1 MGLAPPPPQFTRPD
15 PLTKLPAGNSA
26 KPLGRRIGPSGGLTG
41 RAIESMEPNLFKY
54 IWHHSRAEQSGI
66 LVLVLVSLPFYFLS
80 LDLPKSIVN
89 NGIQGQGFDGPG
101 STQPVFGFD
110 LPFGDLLT
118 GETIALSDG
127 FELEQQDL
135 LLALSFAFL
144 LLVLVNG
151 GFKFVINT
159 LKGRMGERMLR
170 RLRYELI
177 DRVLRFP
184 IPHLRKVK
192 QAEMA
197 TMIKDEVEPLGG
209 FIGDAFI
216 TPVFLGGQAIT
227 AMAFI
232 LVQSVWL
239 GLVAAAIVLVQAF
252 LIPKLRKRILVLGRE
267 RQLTARQ
274 LAGRV
279 GEIIDGAVE
288 VHANDTSNYERADF
302 SSRLGAI
309 FHIRYEIFQRKFFV
323 KFLNNLLAQFTP
335 FVFYSLGG
343 LLAIQGRLDIGAL
356 VAVIA
361 AYKDLPS
368 PIKELID
375 WDQQRNDVQIKYEQ
389 VIEQFQPAGMIEPW
403 VQDPETPEPEPLTGD
418 WQVSTVTLADD
429 TDARLVDS
437 ASFTARLTDHI
448 AIVGNSSSGKE
459 HLGMLLA
466 GLVRPT
472 SGDIKL
478 GGRNI
483 SEQPSAV
490 TGRRI
495 AYVGPDAYL
504 FPHSVYENL
513 VYGLK
518 HRPLTAPELEGDA
531 ATRKAREVA
540 ESQRSGNSTLD
551 LHAAWID
558 YAAAGLEDTN
568 GLTGRLI
575 EMLKLVELED
585 DVYRFGLSGA
595 IDPRQQ
601 PEVAD
606 GILKARA
613 ALSARLEAEGAVDLV
628 VRFDPERYN
637 MNATVAENLLFGTPV
652 QESYETAR
660 LAENQL
666 LIGLLEEEGLCDV
679 LLDMS
684 LSIARTMVEIFAD
697 LPPGHPF
704 FEQFSFIEAD
714 QLPDFRVLV
723 QRIEKSGTAVLGEE
737 DRRRML
743 GLPFRYIEARHRL
756 GLIDETLAARIVGV
770 RGAIAKRIDD
780 YDPGAVEPYRP
791 EGYNAAASLQDNI
804 LFGRLAFGQ
813 AKAEETVG
821 RVVGEVLEDLG
832 LRNTVIEVGLDYQVG
847 VGGKRLTTTQR
858 QKLAIARA
866 LLKQTDVLILNEA
879 AGVMDGATQALLLG
893 RILDQRRGLGVI
905 WTLQR
910 ASFAE
915 KFDRVLV
922 MRTGRIVE
930 QGSYGELDRADSALG
945 ELVHAG

>member
-1 MGLAPPPPQFTRPD
+1 
-15 PLTKLPAGNSA
+15 
-26 KPLGRRIGPSGGLTG
+26 
-41 RAIESMEPNLFKY
+41 MEPNLFKY
-54 IWHHSRAEQSGI
+54 VWRHSRAEQIGILI
-66 LVLVLVSLPFYFLS
+66 LVLISLPFYFLS

-89 NGIQGQGFDGPG
+89 QGIQGQGFDGPG
-101 STQPVFGFD
+101 STIALFKLD

-118 GETIALSDG
+118 GETIPLFGG

-144 LLVLVNG
+144 ALVLVNG
-151 GFKFVINT
+151 AFKFVINT
-159 LKGRMGERMLR
+159 RKGRMGERMLR
-170 RLRYELI
+170 RLRYELV

-197 TMIKDEVEPLGG
+197 TMVKDEVEPLGG
-209 FIGDAFI
+209 FIGDAFV

-227 AMAFI
+227 AMVFI

-239 GLVAAAIVLVQAF
+239 GLIAAAIVLVQAF
-252 LIPKLRKRILVLGRE
+252 LIPKLRKRILVLGRQ

-279 GEIIDGAVE
+279 GEAVDGAVE
-288 VHANDTSNYERADF
+288 IHANDTSNYERADF
-302 SSRLGAI
+302 SARLGRI
-309 FHIRYEIFQRKFFV
+309 FYIRYEIFQRKFFV

-343 LLAIQGRLDIGAL
+343 ILAIQGQLDIGAL

-375 WDQQRNDVQIKYEQ
+375 WDQQRNDIQIKYDQ
-389 VIEQFQPAGMIEPW
+389 VIEQFQPPDMVEPW
-403 VQDPETPEPEPLTGD
+403 VQDPDTPEPEPLTGD
-418 WQVSTVTLADD
+418 WQVSAVTLADD
-429 TDARLVDS
+429 TDARLVEA
-437 ASFTARLTDHI
+437 ASFTGNLTDHI
-448 AIVGNSSSGKE
+448 AVVGNSSSGKE
-459 HLGMLLA
+459 HLAMLLA
-466 GLVRPT
+466 GLVQPS
-472 SGDIKL
+472 SGDIKI
-478 GGRNI
+478 GGRNV
-483 SEQPSAV
+483 SEMPSAV

-518 HRPLTAPELEGDA
+518 HKPLSTPDVDGDEA
-531 ATRKAREVA
+531 ARKAREAA
-540 ESQRSGNSTLD
+540 ESQHAGNTTLD
-551 LHAAWID
+551 LEADWID
-558 YAAAGLEDTN
+558 YRAAGLESSGD
-568 GLTGRLI
+568 LTGRLI
-575 EMLKLVELED
+575 ETLKLVEMED

-595 IDPRQQ
+595 IDPSER
-601 PEVAD
+601 PEVAEN
-606 GILKARA
+606 ILKARE

-628 VRFDPERYN
+628 VSFDPERYN
-637 MNATVAENLLFGTPV
+637 LNATVAENLLFGTPIK
-652 QESYETAR
+652 EPYETVN
-660 LAENQL
+660 LAENKL
-666 LIGLLEEEGLCDV
+666 LIDLLEEQGLCDV
-679 LLDMS
+679 LLEMG

-714 QLPDFRVLV
+714 ELPDFRVLV
-723 QRIEKSGTAVLGEE
+723 QRCEKSGVSSLGEE

-756 GLIDETLAARIVGV
+756 GLIDEALEARIVGV
-770 RGAIAKRIDD
+770 RGAIAERIDEH
-780 YDPGAVEPYRP
+780 DPGAVEPYMP
-791 EGYNAAASLQDNI
+791 EAYNAAASLQDNI

-813 AKAEETVG
+813 AKAEETVV

-832 LRNTVIEVGLDYQVG
+832 LRGTILEVGLDYEVG
-847 VGGKRLTTTQR
+847 VGGKRLTKAQR

-866 LLKQTDVLILNEA
+866 LLKQADVLVLNEA
-879 AGVMDGATQALLLG
+879 AGAMDGATQSVLFD
-893 RILDQRRGLGVI
+893 RILEERNGRGIV
-905 WTLQR
+905 WALQR
-910 ASFAE
+910 AAFAE

-930 QGSYGELDRADSALG
+930 QGSFSELDRADSALG
-945 ELVHAG
+945 ELIHAG

>member
-1 MGLAPPPPQFTRPD
+1 
-15 PLTKLPAGNSA
+15 LPT
-26 KPLGRRIGPSGGLTG
+26 GGTTW
-41 RAIESMEPNLFKY
+41 RAIDGMEPNLFKY
-54 IWHHSRAEQSGI
+54 IWRHSKAEQSGI
-66 LVLVLVSLPFYFLS
+66 LLLVLISLPFYFMS

-89 NGIQGQGFDGPG
+89 KGIQGQGFDGPG
-101 STQPVFGFD
+101 STQPVFAID
-110 LPFGDLLT
+110 LPFGEFLT
-118 GETIALSDG
+118 GDTVTL
-127 FELEQQDL
+127 FEGLHLEQQDL
-135 LLALSFAFL
+135 LLTLSFAFL
-144 LLVLVNG
+144 ALVLVNG

-177 DRVLRFP
+177 DRVLRMP
-184 IPHLRKVK
+184 IPHVRKVK

-209 FIGDAFI
+209 FIGDAFV
-216 TPVFLGGQAIT
+216 TPVFLGGQALT

-232 LVQSVWL
+232 LLQSVWL
-239 GLVAAAIVLVQAF
+239 GLIAAAIVLVQAF
-252 LIPKLRKRILVLGRE
+252 LIPKLRKRILQLGRQ

-279 GEIIDGAVE
+279 GEVIDGVVE

-302 SSRLGAI
+302 TSRLGTI

-335 FVFYSLGG
+335 FIFYSLGG
-343 LLAIQGRLDIGAL
+343 VLAIQGQLDIGAL

-389 VIEQFQPAGMIEPW
+389 VIEQFQPTGMIEPW
-403 VQDPETPEPEPLTGD
+403 VQDPSTPEPEPLSGD
-418 WQVSTVTLADD
+418 WQVSAVSLTDD
-429 TDARLVDS
+429 TQTKLVES
-437 ASFTARLTDHI
+437 ASFAAHLSDHI

-466 GLVRPT
+466 GLVRPS
-472 SGDIKL
+472 SGDIKI
-478 GGRNI
+478 GGRNLA
-483 SEQPSAV
+483 EQPAAV
-490 TGRRI
+490 TGRRM

-513 VYGLK
+513 VYGLM
-518 HRPLTAPELEGDA
+518 HRPVSAPELDDEA
-531 ATRKAREVA
+531 ASKKARQVA
-540 ESQRSGNSTLD
+540 ESERAGNPTLD
-551 LHAAWID
+551 LDANWID
-558 YAAAGLEDTN
+558 FSAAGLAGADAN
-568 GLTGRLI
+568 VGALTGRLI

-585 DVYRFGLSGA
+585 DVYRFGLSGT
-595 IDPRQQ
+595 IDPRRH
-601 PEVAD
+601 PEVAE
-606 GILKARA
+606 GILRARQ

-628 VRFDPERYN
+628 VRFDPQRYN
-637 MNATVAENLLFGTPV
+637 LNATVAENLLFGTPV
-652 QESYETAR
+652 NPAYETAN
-660 LAENQL
+660 LAGNEL
-666 LIGLLEEEGLCDV
+666 LIHLLEEEGLCDV
-679 LLDMS
+679 LLEMA

-714 QLPDFRVLV
+714 ELPDFRVLV
-723 QRIEKSGTAVLGEE
+723 QRIEKGGHKSLSEA

-756 GLIDETLAARIVGV
+756 GLIDEALAARIVEV
-770 RGAIAKRIDD
+770 RGAIATRIHDA
-780 YDPGAVEPYRP
+780 DPGAVEPYLP
-791 EGYNAAASLQDNI
+791 EGYNTAASLQDNV

-821 RVVGEVLEDLG
+821 RVVGEVLEDLD
-832 LRNTVIEVGLDYQVG
+832 LRDTVLQVGLDYQVG
-847 VGGKRLTTTQR
+847 LGGKRLTTTQR

-866 LLKQTDVLILNEA
+866 MLKQTDVLILNEA
-879 AGVMDGATQALLLG
+879 TGGMDGATQSLLFRRVLEQREG
-893 RILDQRRGLGVI
+893 RGVV
-905 WTLQR
+905 WTIQS
-910 ASFAE
+910 AKFAE
-915 KFDRVLV
+915 SFDRVLV
-922 MRTGRIVE
+922 MRAGRIVE
-930 QGSYGELDRADSALG
+930 QGSFAELDRADSALG

>member
-1 MGLAPPPPQFTRPD
+1 
-15 PLTKLPAGNSA
+15 
-26 KPLGRRIGPSGGLTG
+26 
-41 RAIESMEPNLFKY
+41 MEPNLFKY
-54 IWHHSRAEQSGI
+54 VWRHSRAEQIGI
-66 LVLVLVSLPFYFLS
+66 LFLVLISMPFYFLS

-89 NGIQGQGFDGPG
+89 RGIQGQGFDGPG
-101 STQPVFGFD
+101 STQAVFGLD
-110 LPFGDLLT
+110 LPFGELLT
-118 GETIALSDG
+118 GHAITLFDG
-127 FELEQQDL
+127 IEVEQKGL
-135 LLALSFAFL
+135 LLTLSFAFL
-144 LLVLVNG
+144 ALVIVNG
-151 GFKFVINT
+151 GFKYAINT
-159 LKGRMGERMLR
+159 LKGLMGERMLR

-177 DRVLRFP
+177 DRVLRMP
-184 IPHLRKVK
+184 VPHLRKVK

-209 FIGDAFI
+209 FIGDAFV
-216 TPVFLGGQAIT
+216 TPVFLGGQALT

-239 GLVAAAIVLVQAF
+239 GLIAAAIVLVQAF
-252 LIPKLRKRILVLGRE
+252 VIPQLRKRILVLGRE

-279 GEIIDGAVE
+279 GEVIDGAVE

-302 SSRLGAI
+302 SSRLGRI
-309 FHIRYEIFQRKFFV
+309 FHVRYEIYQRKFFV

-335 FVFYSLGG
+335 FIFYSLGG
-343 LLAIQGRLDIGAL
+343 LLAIRGQLDIGAL

-375 WDQQRNDVQIKYEQ
+375 WDQQRNDVQIKYDQ
-389 VIEQFQPAGMIEPW
+389 VIEQFQPSGMIEPW
-403 VQDPETPEPEPLTGD
+403 VQDPETPEPEPLGGD
-418 WQVSTVTLADD
+418 WQISAVTLVDDAD
-429 TDARLVDS
+429 TRLVDS
-437 ASFTARLTDHI
+437 ASFTAHLSDHV

-459 HLGMLLA
+459 YLGMLLA
-466 GLVRPT
+466 GLVRPI
-472 SGDIKL
+472 SGDVKI
-478 GGRNI
+478 GGRNL

-518 HRPLTAPELEGDA
+518 HRPLASTELDDDN
-531 ATRKAREVA
+531 ATKKAREMA
-540 ESQRSGNSTLD
+540 ESRRAGNSTLD
-551 LHAAWID
+551 LHAEWID
-558 YAAAGLEDTN
+558 YRAAGLDAVS
-568 GLTGRLI
+568 GLTGKLI

-585 DVYRFGLSGA
+585 DVYRLGLSGA
-595 IDPRQQ
+595 IDPRLQ

-606 GILKARA
+606 SILTARE
-613 ALSARLEAEGAVDLV
+613 ALSARLAAEGAVDLV

-637 MNATVAENLLFGTPV
+637 LNATVAENLLFGTPV
-652 QESYETAR
+652 KDSYETAR
-660 LAENQL
+660 LADNQL
-666 LIGLLEEEGLCDV
+666 LIDLLEEEGLSNV

-714 QLPDFRVLV
+714 ELPDFRVLV
-723 QRIEKSGTAVLGEE
+723 QRIEKSGHGSLGDA

-756 GLIDETLAARIVGV
+756 SLIDEALGVRIVGV
-770 RGAIAKRIDD
+770 RRVIAERINEF
-780 YDPGAVEPYRP
+780 DPGAVEPYRP
-791 EGYNAAASLQDNI
+791 DGYNAAASLQDNI

-832 LRNTVIEVGLDYQVG
+832 LRNTVVEVGLDYQVG

-866 LLKQTDVLILNEA
+866 LLKETDVLILNEA
-879 AGVMDGATQALLLG
+879 AGGMDGASQSLLLD
-893 RILDQRRGLGVI
+893 RILGEREGRGVV
-905 WTLQR
+905 WTLQS
-910 ASFAE
+910 AKFAE
-915 KFDRVLV
+915 RFDRVLV
-922 MRTGRIVE
+922 MRAGRIVE
-930 QGSYGELDRADSALG
+930 QGSYAELDRADSALG

>member
-1 MGLAPPPPQFTRPD
+1 
-15 PLTKLPAGNSA
+15 
-26 KPLGRRIGPSGGLTG
+26 
-41 RAIESMEPNLFKY
+41 MEPNIFNY
-54 IWHHSRAEQSGI
+54 VWRHSKAEQIGILI
-66 LVLVLVSLPFYFLS
+66 LVLISLPFYFLS

-89 NGIQGQGFDGPG
+89 KGIQGQGFDGPG
-101 STQPVFGFD
+101 SIQAIFGLD
-110 LPFGDLLT
+110 LPFGELLT
-118 GETIALSDG
+118 GENIELFGG

-135 LLALSFAFL
+135 LLAFSFAFL
-144 LLVLVNG
+144 ALVLVNG

-159 LKGRMGERMLR
+159 RKGRLGERMLR
-170 RLRYELI
+170 RLRYELV

-209 FIGDAFI
+209 FIGDAFV

-232 LVQSVWL
+232 ILQSVWL
-239 GLVAAAIVLVQAF
+239 GLIAAAIVLLQAF
-252 LIPKLRKRILVLGRE
+252 LIPKLRKRLLVLGRQ

-279 GEIIDGAVE
+279 GEVVDGAVE
-288 VHANDTSNYERADF
+288 IHANDTSNYERADF
-302 SSRLGAI
+302 SARLGRI
-309 FHIRYEIFQRKFFV
+309 FNLRYEIFQRKFFV

-343 LLAIQGRLDIGAL
+343 ILAIRGELDIGAL

-375 WDQQRNDVQIKYEQ
+375 WDQQRNDIQIKYDQ
-389 VIEQFQPAGMIEPW
+389 VIEQFQPPGMIEPW

-418 WQVSTVTLADD
+418 WQVSAVTLADD
-429 TDARLVDS
+429 TDVRLVDA
-437 ASFTARLTDHI
+437 ASFTGHLTDHI

-466 GLVRPT
+466 GLVQPS
-472 SGDIKL
+472 SGDIKI

-483 SEQPSAV
+483 PEQPSAV

-518 HRPLTAPELEGDA
+518 HRPLASPELDGDA
-531 ATRKAREVA
+531 AAKKARETA
-540 ESQRSGNSTLD
+540 ESQHAGNTTLD
-551 LHAAWID
+551 LDADWID
-558 YAAAGLEDTN
+558 YRTAGLEAPGD
-568 GLTGRLI
+568 LTGRLI
-575 EMLKLVELED
+575 EILKLVEMED

-595 IDPRQQ
+595 IDPGKQ
-601 PEVAD
+601 PEVAEN
-606 GILKARA
+606 ILKARE

-628 VRFDPERYN
+628 VSFDPERYN
-637 MNATVAENLLFGTPV
+637 LNATVAENLLFGTPIKGA
-652 QESYETAR
+652 YETAN
-660 LAENQL
+660 LAENKL
-666 LIGLLEEEGLCDV
+666 LIDLLEGEGLCDV
-679 LLDMS
+679 LLEMS

-704 FEQFSFIEAD
+704 FEQFSFIAAD
-714 QLPDFRVLV
+714 ELPDFRVLV
-723 QRIEKSGTAVLGEE
+723 QRCEKSGVSSLGED

-743 GLPFRYIEARHRL
+743 GLPFRYVEARHRL
-756 GLIDETLAARIVGV
+756 GLIDEALEARIVGV
-770 RGAIAKRIDD
+770 RGAIAERIDEH
-780 YDPGAVEPYRP
+780 DPGAVAPYMP
-791 EGYNAAASLQDNI
+791 EAYNAAASLQDNI

-813 AKAEETVG
+813 AKAEETVVH
-821 RVVGEVLEDLG
+821 VVGEVLEDLG
-832 LRNTVIEVGLDYQVG
+832 LRGTVLEVGLDYEVG
-847 VGGKRLTTTQR
+847 VGGQRLTKTQR

-866 LLKQTDVLILNEA
+866 LLKQADVLILNEA
-879 AGVMDGATQALLLG
+879 AGAMDGATQSVLFD
-893 RILDQRRGLGVI
+893 RILGQRNGRGIV

-910 ASFAE
+910 AIFAK

-922 MRTGRIVE
+922 MQTGRIVE
-930 QGSYGELDRADSALG
+930 QGSFSDLDRADSALG
-945 ELVHAG
+945 ELIHAG